1 MLGGV
6 DGSEAVDL
14 GKSQNP
20 QASITRNVAAKNL
33 QRIGQ
38 GRNHPLSERESV
50 FLNLGSSRKRVG
62 DFGVFL
68 ELWEH
73 AGENF
78 QPQIFLVA

>member
-50 FLNLGSSRKRVG
+50 FLNLIGKPRVDTGSR
-62 DFGVFL
+62 FL
-68 ELWEH
+68 PDL
-73 AGENF
+73 AAF
-78 QPQIFLVA
+78 FFLD